1 MKKACSCLFMIVGSF
16 VGLIGGLLIMAILDE
31 IGFGTDIGGLAII
44 ASIVFFIWVGSKTGN
59 YIGDKIENR
68 KSTRSNPL
76 GKRAELQYINASGEH
91 RSVYVD
97 SASAFRD
104 HNKVKVNLWNSGG
117 TIELVIERI
126 KNPEVLG
133 LPRNPQKKD
142 KIVSRDCPSCSNGI
156 VRSWQGEMR
165 CWNCGHVLKA
175 IKPDTLPPVLP
186 SGEFVLLEYW
196 ENTGTRKLAVKPE
209 ACWTEKNKVR
219 CVRAD
224 TGNIIILDLERIIN
238 PEDLKIL
245 NPNFPIEMPEDEEEP
260 VVVLLQYLNRHGQE
274 REIRVESKA
283 YTDGN
288 SMIHCYLA
296 DSNGTLVLKREQI
309 LNSSVLILKDI
320 SEMPTEEEEPPVLEP
335 KVLELGDSSGPE
347 LIYTQNSGELAVIYF
362 DPTTVE
368 QVGNLVNLSPMGIN
382 ERYAIALGKIINPDV
397 LENEP
402 EPELEVEELPPVL
415 PKPEPQ
421 PEVLEPQLPQG
432 TRVLIRRVPTD
443 SYEAVQVMRRIKPK
457 LSTFDIFEL
466 LEQER
471 LTALTGYDHD
481 EAIRVGGELEA
492 VGCSVDIMREGN

>member
-1 MKKACSCLFMIVGSF
+1 MKKACSCLFMIVGSV
-16 VGLIGGLLIMAILDE
+16 VGLIGGFLIFAILDE

-68 KSTRSNPL
+68 KSNRSKPL

-97 SASAFRD
+97 SASAFRN
-104 HNKVKVNLWNSGG
+104 HNKVKVNLWNNGG
-117 TIELVIERI
+117 KIELVIERI

-133 LPRNPQKKD
+133 LSKNPQNEDEVVGKE
-142 KIVSRDCPSCSNGI
+142 CPNCSNGK
-156 VRSWQGEMR
+156 VRAWKGEMR
-165 CWNCGHVLKA
+165 CWNCGHVLNK
-175 IKPDTLPPVLP
+175 DTPEPMPPTI
-186 SGEFVLLEYW
+186 S
-196 ENTGTRKLAVKPE
+196 A
-209 ACWTEKNKVR
+209 
-219 CVRAD
+219 
-224 TGNIIILDLERIIN
+224 
-238 PEDLKIL
+238 
-245 NPNFPIEMPEDEEEP
+245 EP
-260 VVVLLQYLNRHGQE
+260 VVVLLQYLNRRGQE
-274 REIRVESKA
+274 REIRVEGKA

-320 SEMPTEEEEPPVLEP
+320 SEMPMEEEEPPVLEP

-347 LIYTQNSGELAVIYF
+347 LIYTQNSGELAVIHF

-368 QVGNLVNLSPMGIN
+368 KVGNLVNLSPMGIN

-415 PKPEPQ
+415 PKPEPE

>member
-16 VGLIGGLLIMAILDE
+16 VGFIGGFLIFAILDD

-117 TIELVIERI
+117 KIELVIERI

-133 LPRNPQKKD
+133 LPKNPQKKD
-142 KIVSRDCPSCSNGI
+142 KIVSRDCPNCSNGV
-156 VRSWQGEMR
+156 VRIWQGQMR
-165 CWNCGHVLKA
+165 CWNCGYVLKE
-175 IKPDTLPPVLP
+175 DTPEPMPP
-186 SGEFVLLEYW
+186 
-196 ENTGTRKLAVKPE
+196 
-209 ACWTEKNKVR
+209 
-219 CVRAD
+219 
-224 TGNIIILDLERIIN
+224 IITA
-238 PEDLKIL
+238 
-245 NPNFPIEMPEDEEEP
+245 EP

-274 REIRVESKA
+274 RELRVETKA

-309 LNSSVLILKDI
+309 LNSSVLILRDI

-402 EPELEVEELPPVL
+402 EPELAIEELPPVL
-415 PKPEPQ
+415 PTPEPQ

-443 SYEAVQVMRRIKPK
+443 SYDAVQVMRRIKPK

-466 LEQER
+466 LEQEHH
-471 LTALTGYDHD
+471 TALTGYDHD

-492 VGCSVDIMREGN
+492 VGCAVDIMREGN

>member
-1 MKKACSCLFMIVGSF
+1 MKKACSCLFMIVGFF
-16 VGLIGGLLIMAILDE
+16 VGLIGGFLIFAILDD

-76 GKRAELQYINASGEH
+76 RKHAKLQYINASGEH

-104 HNKVKVNLWNSGG
+104 HNKVKVKLWNSESA
-117 TIELVIERI
+117 IELVIERI

-133 LPRNPQKKD
+133 LPKNPQKKD
-142 KIVSRDCPSCSNGI
+142 KIVSRDCPNCSNGI

-165 CWNCGHVLKA
+165 CWNCGHVLKG
-175 IKPDTLPPVLP
+175 DTPEPLPPTI
-186 SGEFVLLEYW
+186 S
-196 ENTGTRKLAVKPE
+196 A
-209 ACWTEKNKVR
+209 
-219 CVRAD
+219 
-224 TGNIIILDLERIIN
+224 
-238 PEDLKIL
+238 
-245 NPNFPIEMPEDEEEP
+245 EP
-260 VVVLLQYLNRHGQE
+260 VVVLLQYLNRRGQE
-274 REIRVESKA
+274 REIRVEAKA
-283 YTDGN
+283 YMDGN
-288 SMIHCYLA
+288 SLIHCYLA

-309 LNSSVLILKDI
+309 LNSSVLILRDI

-347 LIYTQNSGELAVIYF
+347 LIYTQNSGELAVIHF

-368 QVGNLVNLSPMGIN
+368 KVGNLVNLSPMGID

-415 PKPEPQ
+415 PTLKPQ

-432 TRVLIRRVPTD
+432 TRVLIRRMPTD
-443 SYEAVQVMRRIKPK
+443 SYETVQAMRRIKPK
-457 LSTFDIFEL
+457 LSSFEIFEL